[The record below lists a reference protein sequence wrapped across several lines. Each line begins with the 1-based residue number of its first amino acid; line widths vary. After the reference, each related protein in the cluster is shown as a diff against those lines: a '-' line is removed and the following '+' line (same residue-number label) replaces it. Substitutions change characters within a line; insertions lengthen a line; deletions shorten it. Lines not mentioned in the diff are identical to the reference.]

1 MTLTRGNELRTT
13 TGLNTV
19 RTRHSVTRRSEPQI
33 AVGVGPI
40 LILVADRA
48 EIDCFVHAWR
58 QADDMA
64 DDTVLNTVYARQH
77 DGRCLAVTP
86 TAGSLGMAHDQ
97 RADRGDKPYPSGEL
111 RRLHL
116 SLT

>member
-19 RTRHSVTRRSEPQI
+19 RARHSVTGRPEPQI

-48 EIDCFVHAWR
+48 AIDSFVHAWR
-58 QADDMA
+58 QADG
-64 DDTVLNTVYARQH
+64 TFPNTVYARQH

-86 TAGSLGMAHDQ
+86 TAARWAWRTTNVPTEAMNLTHQGSF
-97 RADRGDKPYPSGEL
+97 ADS
-111 RRLHL
+111 
-116 SLT
+116 T